1 MKKLLTALIIIC
13 SFFTLGA
20 RMAKAESLS
29 NKFSGAILLQV
40 ESKGEAWYVNPSDQT
55 RCYLGKQE
63 DAYRIMRELGLGIK
77 HDTLTKYLKNGF
89 PKNLS
94 GKILLDVE
102 GKGEAYYVYP
112 KDNKGYYLGKQADAY
127 KIMREKGIGIS
138 DSNLNKIKINNKY
151 DNTNNP
157 YLIDLSKNQK
167 WSILLKVPQIDNAT
181 AMYHYITISRDG
193 ESITSKTSDM
203 DKDTGQLKES
213 LIYNYSPSYS
223 YKIDYLGINKDQTVN
238 YSEGE
243 YVKLYSD
250 WYDYPALKVGHN
262 SISYYIPLNIN
273 SKKIKVIRESYSEY
287 GKIKNYSNEV
297 TAEITSLEKS
307 SLNSSCSIKGQTKS
321 TGKFY
326 YMKTSSKSKYLE
338 YFKCFDSEILA
349 QQDGYTK
356 SLNN

>member
-1 MKKLLTALIIIC
+1 
-13 SFFTLGA
+13 
-20 RMAKAESLS
+20 MAKAESLS
-29 NKFSGAILLQV
+29 NKFSGMILLQV
-40 ESKGEAWYVNPSDQT
+40 ESKGEAWYINPTDQS

-63 DAYRIMRELGLGIK
+63 DAYKIMRELGLGIK

-127 KIMREKGIGIS
+127 KIMREKGMGIS
-138 DSNLNKIKINNKY
+138 DSNLNKIKINKKY

-167 WSILLKVPQIDNAT
+167 WSISLKVPQIDDT
-181 AMYHYITISRDG
+181 AEMYHYITILRDG
-193 ESITSKTSDM
+193 ENITSKTSDI

-250 WYDYPALKVGHN
+250 WYDYPALQVGHN
-262 SISYYIPLNIN
+262 SISYYIPLNIS

-287 GKIKNYSNEV
+287 GKTKNYSNEV

-307 SLNSSCSIKGQTKS
+307 NLNSSCSIKGQTKS

-326 YMKTSSKSKYLE
+326 YTKTSSKSKYLE

>member
-1 MKKLLTALIIIC
+1 
-13 SFFTLGA
+13 
-20 RMAKAESLS
+20 MAKAESLS
-29 NKFSGAILLQV
+29 NKFSGMILLQV
-40 ESKGEAWYVNPSDQT
+40 ESRGEAWYVNPTDQS

-63 DAYRIMRELGLGIK
+63 DAYKIMRELGLGIK

-112 KDNKGYYLGKQADAY
+112 KDNRGYYLGKQADAY
-127 KIMREKGIGIS
+127 KIMREKGMGIS
-138 DSNLNKIKINNKY
+138 DSNLNKININKKY

-157 YLIDLSKNQK
+157 YLIDLSKNQQ
-167 WSILLKVPQIDNAT
+167 WSISLKVPQIDDNT
-181 AMYHYITISRDG
+181 KMYHYITVTRDG
-193 ESITSKTSDM
+193 ENIASKTYGM
-203 DKDTGQLKES
+203 DRDTGKLKES
-213 LIYNYSPSYS
+213 LIYSYSPSYS
-223 YKIDYLGINKDQTVN
+223 YKIDFLGVNKNQTVN

-250 WYDYPALKVGHN
+250 WYDYPALRVGYN

-273 SKKIKVIRESYSEY
+273 SKNIKTIKEDYSEY
-287 GKIKNYSNEV
+287 GETKHDNYEV

-307 SLNSSCSIKGQTKS
+307 SLTSSCSIKGQTKS

-326 YMKTSSKSKYLE
+326 YMKASSKSKYLE
-338 YFKCFDSEILA
+338 YYKCFDSEILA

>member
-1 MKKLLTALIIIC
+1 M
-13 SFFTLGA
+13 
-20 RMAKAESLS
+20 
-29 NKFSGAILLQV
+29 ILLQV
-40 ESKGEAWYVNPSDQT
+40 ESKGEAWYINPTDQS

-63 DAYRIMRELGLGIK
+63 DAYKIMRELGLGIK

-102 GKGEAYYVYP
+102 GNGEAYYIYP

-138 DSNLNKIKINNKY
+138 DSNLNKIKINSKY

-157 YLIDLSKNQK
+157 YLVDLSKNQK
-167 WSILLKVPQIDNAT
+167 WSISLKVPQIDDAT
-181 AMYHYITISRDG
+181 TMYHYITILRDG
-193 ESITSKTSDM
+193 ENITSKTSDM

-223 YKIDYLGINKDQTVN
+223 YKIDYLGLNKDQTVN

-243 YVKLYSD
+243 YIELYSD
-250 WYDYPALKVGHN
+250 WYDYPALQVGHN
-262 SISYYIPLNIN
+262 SISYYIPLNIS
-273 SKKIKVIRESYSEY
+273 SKKIKVTRESYNEY
-287 GKIKNYSNEV
+287 GKKKNYSNEV
-297 TAEITSLEKS
+297 TAEIISLEKS
-307 SLNSSCSIKGQTKS
+307 SLNSACSIKGQTKS

-326 YMKTSSKSKYLE
+326 YMKASSKSKYLE
-338 YFKCFDSEILA
+338 YYKCFDSEVMA
-349 QQDGYTK
+349 QQDGYIK
-356 SLNN
+356 SLAN

>member
-13 SFFTLGA
+13 SFFALSA
-20 RMAKAESLS
+20 RIAKAENLS
-29 NKFSGAILLQV
+29 TKFSGAILLQV
-40 ESKGEAWYVNPSDQT
+40 ESKGEAWYINPADQT

-63 DAYRIMRELGLGIK
+63 DAYKIMRELGLGIK
-77 HDTLTKYLKNGF
+77 HDILTKYLKKGF

-102 GKGEAYYVYP
+102 SNGEAYYVYP
-112 KDNKGYYLGKQADAY
+112 KDNKGYYLGKQEDAY

-138 DSNLNKIKINNKY
+138 NANLNKIKINKKY
-151 DNTNNP
+151 DNTDNP

-167 WSILLKVPQIDNAT
+167 WSISLKIPQIDDTT
-181 AMYHYITISRDG
+181 AMHHYITITRDG
-193 ESITSKTSDM
+193 ENITSKTSDM

-213 LIYNYSPSYS
+213 LIYDYTPSYA
-223 YKIDYLGINKDQTVN
+223 YKIDYLGINKNQTIN

-243 YVKLYSD
+243 YVKLYSS
-250 WYDYPALKVGHN
+250 WYDYPALQVGHN

-273 SKKIKVIRESYSEY
+273 GNKIKIIRESYSEY
-287 GKIKNYSNEV
+287 GKVKNYSNEV
-297 TAEITSLEKS
+297 TANVISLEKS
-307 SLNSSCSIKGQTKS
+307 STNSTCFVKGQTKS

-326 YMKTSSKSKYLE
+326 YTKTSSKFKYLE
-338 YFKCFDSEILA
+338 YFKCFDTETLA
-349 QQDGYTK
+349 KEDGYIK